1 MSVTASHAL
10 AILAM
15 FIISTIFSLGDEIA
29 DTMPSSVLMA
39 LRFGLAALLF
49 APYIMWRYGLRS
61 PGLSGLWRYGLL
73 ALLSTLF
80 FWSMFE
86 GLKYTD
92 SLNSGAI
99 STTIP
104 GFTAIYGAILM
115 RERLGRYR
123 WVAILLGL
131 AGTLWV
137 VFRGDP
143 ERLFALELSR
153 GDALF
158 FGGCVSMGLYAALI
172 PKLHRGEPVP
182 VMSFWI
188 MAIVAAMFIAIA
200 GGEFAD
206 VAWAVID
213 SGVWGAV
220 AWLAVGPT
228 MLTFFLIQST
238 SLVIGSTR
246 VQSYSYLIPAFVLL
260 FDWVSGRGLPSAMTI
275 PGIVIV
281 VLATLVIQRGVVIE
295 AGEAGEAGEAKA
307 QRLKRQF

>member
-1 MSVTASHAL
+1 MSAAKPNIALSHTL
-10 AILAM
+10 AIVAM
-15 FIISTIFSLGDEIA
+15 FFISTIFSLGDAIA
-29 DTMPSSVLMA
+29 DSMPASVLMA
-39 LRFGLAALLF
+39 LRFGLAALMF
-49 APYIMWRYGLRS
+49 APYFLWRYGMRW
-61 PGLSGLWRYGLL
+61 PGYSGLWRYGVLS
-73 ALLSTLF
+73 LLSTIF

-92 SLNSGAI
+92 SLNTSAI

-104 GFTAIYGAILM
+104 GFTALYGAILM

-123 WVAILLGL
+123 LAALLLGM

-143 ERLFALELSR
+143 ERLIALELSK

-188 MAIVAAMFIAIA
+188 TVFIGLMFIAL
-200 GGEFAD
+200 GSVDFFE
-206 VAWAVID
+206 VSWAAVD
-213 SGVWGAV
+213 TSVWGIIV
-220 AWLAVGPT
+220 WLAIGPT
-228 MLTFFLIQST
+228 ILTFFLIQST
-238 SLVIGSTR
+238 SIQLGSTR
-246 VQSYSYLIPAFVLL
+246 VQSYSYLIPAFVLVL
-260 FDWVSGRGLPSAMTI
+260 DWITGRGLPTAMTL

-281 VLATLVIQRGVVIE
+281 LLATLVIQRGVVVE
-295 AGEAGEAGEAKA
+295 DVAPAPAKG
-307 QRLKRQF
+307 

>member
-1 MSVTASHAL
+1 MSSARSGIALSHAL

-15 FIISTIFSLGDEIA
+15 LIISTIFSVGDEIA
-29 DTMPSSVLMA
+29 NSMPASVLMA
-39 LRFGLAALLF
+39 LRFGLAGLMF
-49 APYIMWRYGLRS
+49 APYALWRYGVR
-61 PGLSGLWRYGLL
+61 GLAVKGLWRYGILSV
-73 ALLSTLF
+73 LSTVF

-92 SLNSGAI
+92 SLNTSAI

-104 GFTAIYGAILM
+104 GFTALYAAILM

-123 WVAILLGL
+123 LAALLLGM

-143 ERLFALELSR
+143 ERLLALELNK

-158 FGGCVSMGLYAALI
+158 FAGCISMGLYAALI

-188 MAIVAAMFIAIA
+188 TVMVAGMFLAIA
-200 GGEFAD
+200 NVDMAE
-206 VAWAVID
+206 VAWGEVTT
-213 SGVWGAV
+213 GVWGAV
-220 AWLAVGPT
+220 FWLAVGPT
-228 MLTFFLIQST
+228 ILTFFLIQST
-238 SLVIGSTR
+238 SLKIGPTR
-246 VQSYSYLIPAFVLL
+246 VQSYSYLIPAFVLVL
-260 FDWVSGRGLPSAMTI
+260 DWLMGRGLPTAMTL

-281 VLATLVIQRGVVIE
+281 LFATLVIQRGVIVE
-295 AGEAGEAGEAKA
+295 GGA
-307 QRLKRQF
+307 R